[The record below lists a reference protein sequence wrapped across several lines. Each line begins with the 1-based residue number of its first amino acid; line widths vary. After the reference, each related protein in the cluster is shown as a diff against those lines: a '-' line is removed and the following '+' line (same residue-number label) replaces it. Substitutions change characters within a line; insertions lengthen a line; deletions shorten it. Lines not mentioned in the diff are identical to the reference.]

1 MNKSMITGIVG
12 GVVAATA
19 IGGVAGYKYMHAEP
33 QFAEV
38 THVEPITETR
48 REPHQVCQDF
58 TVVHRQPA
66 ADQHQIAGTAIG
78 ALVGG
83 LLGNQIG
90 AGNGRTLATVA
101 GAAGGGYAGNRI
113 EQNMQNSNVTT
124 SVERRCRTE
133 YSTQHRTIGYKVDY
147 MLAGKPGSV
156 RMDHDPGQQ
165 IPVRHGQLV
174 LEPAV
179 TAHAS

>member
-1 MNKSMITGIVG
+1 MNKSLITGIVG
-12 GVVAATA
+12 GVVVATA
-19 IGGVAGYKYMHAEP
+19 IGGVAGYKYMRTQP

-38 THVEPITETR
+38 THVEPMTETR
-48 REPHQVCQDF
+48 HMPQQICENV
-58 TVVHRQPA
+58 TVQHRQPA
-66 ADQHQIAGTAIG
+66 ADQNQLAGTAVG

-113 EQNMQNSNVTT
+113 EKNMQDSNVTS

-156 RMDHDPGQQ
+156 RIDHDPGQQ